1 MWQPEGRIHNQILG
15 VKGLMTWARY
25 FTLTVP
31 FFTQEYKKEVA
42 KCQHKGGG
50 GGEEGK
56 GKPGVDIHTG

>member
-1 MWQPEGRIHNQILG
+1 
-15 VKGLMTWARY
+15 MTWARY

-56 GKPGVDIHTG
+56 GKPGMDIHTV